1 MDIYH
6 SLFIHLSLDIW
17 PVSTFWLWWKILTWT
32 WVCKFLCKCTFQ
44 LSWNLG
50 VKLLSHMITL
60 CQTVFQNRCTISH
73 SYQQCMG
80 IPISPLPGPK
90 LLSCLLDSCCLV
102 DMKWY
107 LTVVLMC
114 VFVVI
119 NEHLFMCFSLCI
131 SSLEKYFLDP
141 LPSLKSVHLFYYL
154 VVRVLYIFWI
164 QVSYQIHDL

>member
-1 MDIYH
+1 M
-6 SLFIHLSLDIW
+6 
-17 PVSTFWLWWKILTWT
+17 
-32 WVCKFLCKCTFQ
+32 
-44 LSWNLG
+44 
-50 VKLLSHMITL
+50 SHMITL

-141 LPSLKSVHLFYYL
+141 LPSLKSVHLFIVHLQDFL
-154 VVRVLYIFWI
+154 VYSGYEPFIRYIFQIFSLILWI
-164 QVSYQIHDL
+164 VFRFFKVFFKAEKFSILRKSILSVFLFHGLCF